1 MLTLQL
7 EKKDKARFN
16 EDQGSNAGSH
26 SRSAG
31 AAPAGPARQDSTT
44 GEGYDNGEQRVTAVT
59 TSTGNAG
66 AEDTP
71 AYTEHDAARQAA
83 DSGSQ
88 SNLKGDDSLVAAPGP
103 VPVDENDEQ
112 VVGPIDTAGQDDK
125 ASVQTGQT
133 GQSGRSSK
141 KNKK

>member
-1 MLTLQL
+1 M
-7 EKKDKARFN
+7 
-16 EDQGSNAGSH
+16 
-26 SRSAG
+26 
-31 AAPAGPARQDSTT
+31 
-44 GEGYDNGEQRVTAVT
+44 T

-71 AYTEHDAARQAA
+71 AYTEHDNARQAA
-83 DSGSQ
+83 DTGSQ
-88 SNLKGDDSLVAAPGP
+88 SNVKGDDLVTAPGP
-103 VPVDENDEQ
+103 VPVDDNDEQ
-112 VVGPIDTAGQDDK
+112 VVGPIEPAQDDK

>member
-1 MLTLQL
+1 M
-7 EKKDKARFN
+7 
-16 EDQGSNAGSH
+16 
-26 SRSAG
+26 
-31 AAPAGPARQDSTT
+31 
-44 GEGYDNGEQRVTAVT
+44 T

-71 AYTEHDAARQAA
+71 AYTEHDSARQAA
-83 DSGSQ
+83 DTGSQ
-88 SNLKGDDSLVAAPGP
+88 SNVKSGEDLATAPGP

-112 VVGPIDTAGQDDK
+112 VVGPIEPAQDDK
-125 ASVQTGQT
+125 VSVQTGQT